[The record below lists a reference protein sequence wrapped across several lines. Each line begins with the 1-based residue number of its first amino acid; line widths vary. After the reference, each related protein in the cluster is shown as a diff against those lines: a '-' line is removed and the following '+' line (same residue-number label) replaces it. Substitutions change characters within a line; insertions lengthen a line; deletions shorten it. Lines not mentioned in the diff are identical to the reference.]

1 GSYAGLKDRVSLLC
15 VDGNFLAVHNLSQSA
30 LCVAALGLTHRTA
43 KLSSTGATSGIGNVA
58 AKTLAKM
65 GARIVVVARDKS
77 RDSEVELSVCEQRQ
91 RELARDR
98 LDRLAGND
106 TSPSHLQLVICLG
119 TPPFP
124 PTRPTPTA
132 QLKTGRL

>member
-1 GSYAGLKDRVSLLC
+1 LLC

-98 LDRLAGND
+98 LDRLRAMI
-106 TSPSHLQLVICLG
+106 HHRRICNWLS
-119 TPPFP
+119 
-124 PTRPTPTA
+124 A
-132 QLKTGRL
+132 SGRHRFTQQGQRRRHS